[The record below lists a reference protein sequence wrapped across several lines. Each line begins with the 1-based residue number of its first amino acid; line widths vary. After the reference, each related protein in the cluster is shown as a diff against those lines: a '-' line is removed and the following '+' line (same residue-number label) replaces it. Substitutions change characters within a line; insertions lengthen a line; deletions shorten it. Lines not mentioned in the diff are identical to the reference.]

1 MKTQIVEIMLLKSNE
16 VWKTIEHYEL
26 ELEHKQQIKVY
37 TIQVYLTWMQKYEYY
52 LLWTFACIKVW
63 PALPI
68 SGPLSPWLLMMYHVW
83 CRRRKHSRPRL
94 RSQNL
99 SKCPNGGNFKCSISA
114 HVRIPDCLFLK
125 SISFCSFLSVCL
137 PFQVWG
143 VLNLYLDWT

>member
-1 MKTQIVEIMLLKSNE
+1 MKFEKQLNTMNLNLNTNNKSKFTQYRFIWHGCKNMNIICCGLLH
-16 VWKTIEHYEL
+16 V
-26 ELEHKQQIKVY
+26 
-37 TIQVYLTWMQKYEYY
+37 
-52 LLWTFACIKVW
+52 KVW

-83 CRRRKHSRPRL
+83 RRRRKHSCRPRL

-114 HVRIPDCLFLK
+114 HVRIPNCLFLK